1 MPSSK
6 QVSRLK
12 VMPWALLARTSFLV
26 AMRWVA
32 LSASER
38 ARLAS
43 LVRQSRGRPSNLSTR
58 ERAELRRLVAKL
70 DLAGAGR
77 ELMPILRG
85 GKRSRRGR

>member
-70 DLAGAGR
+70 DLVGAGR
-77 ELMPILRG
+77 ELRPLMRSG
-85 GKRSRRGR
+85 RRRKR